1 MILPERRE
9 TTLWGL
15 VLADGD
21 RGAGLCSAEP
31 GADSGVGNEASRG
44 KEGEAFRTRP
54 LTARRRRCAALRG
67 WPERRVI
74 PGRPGCF
81 LCGPAVTAD
90 G

>member
-1 MILPERRE
+1 MYQRILLERRE

-21 RGAGLCSAEP
+21 RGAGLCSVEP

-54 LTARRRRCAALRG
+54 LTARRRNSKKKSRELPASGRNVGRCPPR
-67 WPERRVI
+67 
-74 PGRPGCF
+74 
-81 LCGPAVTAD
+81 
-90 G
+90 